1 MYNVI
6 DAEHD
11 VALVVHVVNAVSDN
25 IELCPGSSDDIVN
38 LSNVESCQDTQFNT
52 LRRCFAQLTEA
63 KINVFHCQ

>member
-11 VALVVHVVNAVSDN
+11 VASAVHVVNAVSDN
-25 IELCPGSSDDIVN
+25 IELCPGSSNDIVN

-52 LRRCFAQLTEA
+52 LMEMFRTT
-63 KINVFHCQ
+63 H